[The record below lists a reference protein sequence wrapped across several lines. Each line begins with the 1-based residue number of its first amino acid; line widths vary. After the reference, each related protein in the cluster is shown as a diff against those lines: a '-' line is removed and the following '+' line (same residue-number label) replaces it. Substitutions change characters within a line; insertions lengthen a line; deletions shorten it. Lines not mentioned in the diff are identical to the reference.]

1 MYKTKKLLLFIILIM
16 LLQSMHDT
24 TGFPT
29 DNTSEALQGRIIHVD
44 YRNTH
49 GPWFGTLEHP
59 YRTINDALNNAS
71 DGDTVYVKN
80 GVYTESIIIDKRIN
94 LVGEDKYDTIID
106 GNYTY
111 HVIISII
118 ADNVTL
124 SNITISNPGG
134 GQGSSGLKTSGNYT
148 SIKDSIVYR
157 CRTGITLDESRF
169 SNIERVLFYCNSIG
183 LHSKKTKDAVIKE
196 TVFIKN
202 AIGVYFN
209 HTDNNN
215 MNYSSFNTNGLA
227 VYASQTSNL
236 NITHSNISD
245 NSDNHGGLILRGTK
259 DTRILNCFFNHN
271 GMGVDVGGCFNTTIH
286 ESYFTLNTHFGIL
299 TRMNSDRVIISRC
312 EIKNNL
318 RYGVYVTDNSV
329 CIMHSSNIHGNHLPG
344 LLISESSFCDA
355 RYNYWGSVLGP
366 SLIQL
371 PGRTLIKRRAG
382 LYQVIPYSL
391 TPAGINNPD
400 TCENN
405 EFNLTRIN
413 SGIHDNNVPL
423 DGDDND
429 NDKVPDYWEIRYGYD
444 PYTWDDH
451 FHLDPD
457 QDGLNN
463 VEEYYTSQYGSHP
476 FRRDVFLEVDYME
489 SRTPGASNKPDP
501 NLVEELKRVFLE
513 HNIVLHV
520 DTGDLGGG
528 EMVPYTSNFSFSDL
542 CDLYWDYFLH
552 GDPDNP
558 RKGVFHYG
566 LICDYG
572 PGRGFAFIGWDH
584 LDSFLISAEDIQN
597 SQPRYKRDRLI
608 IGGMVHELG
617 HTLGLNVDDHR
628 GIDNLIA
635 AKPFTKEWL
644 KYRNYKSC
652 MNYIYT
658 YKTFEYS
665 DGSKGLYDYDD
676 WGNMDLSFFKNTS
689 FLPH

>member
-1 MYKTKKLLLFIILIM
+1 MKHRCITTLLIPPLTLILLTSGIASEIT
-16 LLQSMHDT
+16 QSIT
-24 TGFPT
+24 IT
-29 DNTSEALQGRIIHVD
+29 DHILHVN

-49 GPWFGTLEHP
+49 GPWLGTLEHP
-59 YRTINDALNNAS
+59 YRTINDALHNAS
-71 DGDTVYVKN
+71 DGNTIFIFN
-80 GVYTESIIIDKRIN
+80 GSYNETIIIDKTIN
-94 LVGEDKYDTIID
+94 IIGEDPSSTIID
-106 GNYTY
+106 GGYN
-111 HVIISII
+111 HVIVDITKN
-118 ADNVTL
+118 NVTL
-124 SNITISNPGG
+124 QNLTIRNSNGMRGDSGVRIRSTYNKISNCIIHRTRTGILVEKGNHNTISKCKFYSNGNGLYLNTSYGSRIEDCYFYHNGIGLNIKKSERIIISGCLADTNGIGFYTTCSLNNKFILCTASNNNDNQNGFTVDKSENITITRCSAYHNGAGVKIANSSTVHVNYSNIT
-134 GQGSSGLKTSGNYT
+134 Y
-148 SIKDSIVYR
+148 
-157 CRTGITLDESRF
+157 
-169 SNIERVLFYCNSIG
+169 
-183 LHSKKTKDAVIKE
+183 
-196 TVFIKN
+196 
-202 AIGVYFN
+202 
-209 HTDNNN
+209 
-215 MNYSSFNTNGLA
+215 
-227 VYASQTSNL
+227 
-236 NITHSNISD
+236 
-245 NSDNHGGLILRGTK
+245 
-259 DTRILNCFFNHN
+259 
-271 GMGVDVGGCFNTTIH
+271 
-286 ESYFTLNTHFGIL
+286 NTHFGVKIDKKSNNI
-299 TRMNSDRVIISRC
+299 MISYSN
-312 EIKNNL
+312 IANNL
-318 RYGVYVTDNSV
+318 RYGVYVEDSAASMN
-329 CIMHSSNIHGNHLPG
+329 HNNIHDNILG
-344 LLISESSFCDA
+344 LYVYDGVCDA
-355 RYNYWGSVLGP
+355 RLNYWGSLLKP
-366 SLIQL
+366 SYTDRLLNERIGSKKGVILLSPRLISNVDEAGMRYDVNYDTTI
-371 PGRTLIKRRAG
+371 PGCI
-382 LYQVIPYSL
+382 L
-391 TPAGINNPD
+391 TPN
-400 TCENN
+400 
-405 EFNLTRIN
+405 RIN
-413 SGIHDNNVPL
+413 ITPDSQDT
-423 DGDDND
+423 DND
-429 NDKVPDYWEIRYGYD
+429 MIPDYWEIRYGYD
-444 PYTWDDH
+444 PNTWDDH
-451 FHLDPD
+451 FNLDPD
-457 QDGLNN
+457 RDGLNN